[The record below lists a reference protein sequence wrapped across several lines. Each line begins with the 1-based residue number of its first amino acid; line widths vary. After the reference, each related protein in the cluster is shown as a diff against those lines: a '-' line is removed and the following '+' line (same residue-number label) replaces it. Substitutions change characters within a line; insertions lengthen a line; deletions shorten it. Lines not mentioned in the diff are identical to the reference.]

1 MAQTQVTT
9 VSSPDRAPVH
19 KRARSVRQRKN
30 ATASVAQKGGWLV
43 ISLQALR
50 LALSVSLLVAAFV
63 FPAAAQQRAPSG
75 RVVIAWHVTIAPAWF
90 DPSTAPPQITPF
102 GML

>member
-9 VSSPDRAPVH
+9 VSSRDRAPVH
-19 KRARSVRQRKN
+19 KRARSARQKT
-30 ATASVAQKGGWLV
+30 ATTSVAQKGGWLV